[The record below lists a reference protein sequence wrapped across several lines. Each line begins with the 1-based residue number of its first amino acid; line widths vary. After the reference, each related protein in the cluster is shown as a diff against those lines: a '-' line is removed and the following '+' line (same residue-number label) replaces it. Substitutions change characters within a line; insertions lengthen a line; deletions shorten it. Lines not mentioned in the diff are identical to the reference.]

1 MIWLFV
7 GITLFVA
14 LGRVA
19 GEDVAYFALI
29 PASIGMA
36 LLIFYIV
43 EGRKGAAGKD
53 VVALVAHPESHG
65 ADARSNLTLLRV
77 YAARRASRHNGST
90 RSDASPRH
98 RCPGARM
105 PFSGPLDER
114 QLIRELIA
122 DYCDAVNR
130 RDDVAW
136 GATWDEDG
144 VWSLPFLGI
153 EGIRGRANIVS
164 TWKQAMAL
172 FSFAH
177 MMAQA
182 GRIEVDGERAAR
194 ALLHRRG
201 HGSRGQRRRAATL
214 RSV

>member
-1 MIWLFV
+1 
-7 GITLFVA
+7 
-14 LGRVA
+14 
-19 GEDVAYFALI
+19 
-29 PASIGMA
+29 
-36 LLIFYIV
+36 
-43 EGRKGAAGKD
+43 
-53 VVALVAHPESHG
+53 
-65 ADARSNLTLLRV
+65 
-77 YAARRASRHNGST
+77 
-90 RSDASPRH
+90 
-98 RCPGARM
+98 M
-105 PFSGPLDER
+105 PFSGPLGER
-114 QLIRELIA
+114 QLISELIA

-136 GATWDEDG
+136 GATWDEDS

-164 TWKQAMAL
+164 TWKQAMGL

-182 GRIEVDGERAAR
+182 GPHRGRRRACGG

-201 HGSRGQRRRAATL
+201 HGSRRQRRRAATL